1 MFKPPQ
7 EITAD
12 TGFPADFPVVREWYN
27 IITPSLEILQ
37 KLAGTTE
44 DEFLQI
50 GSQMQ
55 DFYLRSSEITSMAN
69 QLVDSVSG
77 EQVQFLIDRLRQM
90 LNDMEAYLASARYQ
104 SAESCATLEKILV
117 LFDQVSQPLEG
128 FQKMTKTL
136 RMLGISTKIESSRMG
151 ESGLGFLTLAMDV
164 EKLAHLV
171 SEKSSNIL
179 GHRQLLV
186 GMIRDNLRVVRSN
199 EAAQDREIG
208 GVLASTTTSLEE
220 LVSVN
225 SRCGDFGTLVSSV
238 SAEVSNNIS
247 EVVSSMQMHD
257 MTRQQVEHIVEALER
272 LSSKLQNSTGE
283 LDPADCRK
291 LIVEAGDVC
300 ELQSAQLR
308 HAASELCGAVY
319 SIVDNLRDV
328 AGKQSLMASESLATT
343 GVSNSSGG
351 SFMDSMNRG
360 MKSVTAVLAKC
371 AQSDREMSVT
381 LARVADT
388 MQEVAGFVTD
398 IEEIGTEIDLIAL
411 NAQVKAAHTGQEGAA
426 LGVLAEAIK
435 RLSVESITQTE
446 LVSQTLLQIN
456 SSTNQLFQEAS
467 EETEQ
472 LGSRV
477 ADMEEELT
485 KILSSLGSMNRDL
498 IRLMTGLNSRVSM
511 LSNDVESA
519 TSGIDVQDRVKSMSD
534 EVVESLDSIVA
545 RARELEPA
553 SAEFKDNLRHM
564 EERYTMDS
572 ERHIHE
578 AIARKRSGGT
588 SDLSLVKAREVVA
601 VTSDSEFGDNVD
613 LF

>member
-1 MFKPPQ
+1 
-7 EITAD
+7 
-12 TGFPADFPVVREWYN
+12 
-27 IITPSLEILQ
+27 
-37 KLAGTTE
+37 
-44 DEFLQI
+44 
-50 GSQMQ
+50 
-55 DFYLRSSEITSMAN
+55 
-69 QLVDSVSG
+69 
-77 EQVQFLIDRLRQM
+77 
-90 LNDMEAYLASARYQ
+90 
-104 SAESCATLEKILV
+104 
-117 LFDQVSQPLEG
+117 
-128 FQKMTKTL
+128 
-136 RMLGISTKIESSRMG
+136 
-151 ESGLGFLTLAMDV
+151 
-164 EKLAHLV
+164 
-171 SEKSSNIL
+171 
-179 GHRQLLV
+179 
-186 GMIRDNLRVVRSN
+186 
-199 EAAQDREIG
+199 
-208 GVLASTTTSLEE
+208 
-220 LVSVN
+220 
-225 SRCGDFGTLVSSV
+225 
-238 SAEVSNNIS
+238 
-247 EVVSSMQMHD
+247 
-257 MTRQQVEHIVEALER
+257 
-272 LSSKLQNSTGE
+272 
-283 LDPADCRK
+283 
-291 LIVEAGDVC
+291 
-300 ELQSAQLR
+300 
-308 HAASELCGAVY
+308 
-319 SIVDNLRDV
+319 
-328 AGKQSLMASESLATT
+328 
-343 GVSNSSGG
+343 
-351 SFMDSMNRG
+351 MDSMNRG

-498 IRLMTGLNSRVSM
+498 IRLMNGLNSRVSM

-553 SAEFKDNLRHM
+553 SPEFKDNLRHM